1 MCLICPTIMINPID
15 YIHKYPQ
22 RAKRI
27 LGISYKQFLQLVEQA
42 LLRQSQ
48 QRSEL
53 EQTKTRINAPGGGRK
68 PILSSQ
74 AEIGLCLF
82 YLRHLPTFEILGL
95 QFGISK
101 TSANDIFHYWL
112 RILRELLP
120 ASLLEQVK
128 NQASDWEVVQELLTE
143 FELLVDSTEQ
153 HRERSGE
160 YKEQKKFFS
169 GKQKKHTFKNQFI
182 IFPQAQD
189 IVDVIVGL
197 PGSASD
203 INLLREQQKKL
214 AIEQQF
220 KGDKAYIGEDKV
232 ATPHKK
238 PRNRELSESQKEEN
252 KVFSRSRIIIE
263 HMIRRVKIFQIA
275 AQRFRLRP
283 QTYEQVILTVCG
295 LVRLRIGALVLP
307 T

>member
-15 YIHKYPQ
+15 YIHKYPHRSKQ
-22 RAKRI
+22 I
-27 LGISYKQFLQLVEQA
+27 LGISYQQFLELVQQA
-42 LLRQSQ
+42 TLRQSQ
-48 QRSEL
+48 ERQRL
-53 EQTKTRINAPGGGRK
+53 EQKKMRINASGGGRK
-68 PILSSQ
+68 SILSTES
-74 AEIGLCLF
+74 EIGLCLF

-112 RILRELLP
+112 RIFREILP

-128 NQASDWEVVQELLTE
+128 NQTSDWEVVQELLTE

-153 HRERSGE
+153 HRERPGE
-160 YKEQKKFFS
+160 YQEQKKFFS
-169 GKQKKHTFKNQFI
+169 GKKKKHTFKNQFVI
-182 IFPQAQD
+182 LPQAQD

-197 PGSASD
+197 PGPASD
-203 INLLREQQKKL
+203 INLLREQQKKFDS
-214 AIEQQF
+214 AQKF
-220 KGDKAYIGEDKV
+220 KGDKAYIGEKNV

-238 PRNRELSESQKEEN
+238 PKNRELSKTQKQEN
-252 KVFSRSRIIIE
+252 KAFSSSRIIIE
-263 HMIRRVKIFQIA
+263 HLIRRVKIFQIA

-283 QTYEQVILTVCG
+283 QTYQQVIFTVCG

-307 T
+307 A

>member
-1 MCLICPTIMINPID
+1 MINPIN
-15 YIHKYPQ
+15 YIHKYPH

-27 LGISYKQFLQLVEQA
+27 LGISYEQFLQLVEQA
-42 LLRQSQ
+42 SLHQSQ
-48 QRSEL
+48 QRSRL
-53 EQTKTRINAPGGGRK
+53 EKTKIRINAPGGGRK
-68 PILSSQ
+68 PILSTQ

-101 TSANDIFHYWL
+101 TSANNIFHYWL
-112 RILRELLP
+112 EILREILP
-120 ASLLEQVK
+120 ASLLEQVES
-128 NQASDWEVVQELLTE
+128 QPSDYEIVQELLAE

-153 HRERSGE
+153 PRERPRD

-169 GKQKKHTFKNQFI
+169 GKKKKHTFKNQFI
-182 IFPQAQD
+182 ILPQADD

-197 PGSASD
+197 PGSVSD
-203 INLLREQQKKL
+203 INLLREQQKKFGS
-214 AIEQQF
+214 AQKF
-220 KGDKAYIGEDKV
+220 KGDKAYIGEKNV
-232 ATPHKK
+232 TTPHKK
-238 PRNRELSESQKEEN
+238 PKNRELTEIQKQEN
-252 KVFSRSRIIIE
+252 QVFSSSRILIE
-263 HMIRRVKIFQIA
+263 HLIRRVKIFQVA

-283 QTYEQVILTVCG
+283 QIYQPVIFTVCG